1 MDCAR
6 TVWADGYGFSDA
18 TIEALTLI
26 AEESDRRASNG
37 ARPNLSTSDLSQWA
51 AELDAFDMQDLAEQ
65 VRDLP
70 EYV

>member
-1 MDCAR
+1 MDCTR
-6 TVWADGYGFSDA
+6 TAWAEGMGFSES
-18 TIEALTLI
+18 TIEALTSI
-26 AEESDRRASNG
+26 AEEADRRASNG
-37 ARPNLSTSDLSQWA
+37 ARPNLATGDLSQWA

>member
-6 TVWADGYGFSDA
+6 TVWAEGYGFSDS
-18 TIEALTLI
+18 TIEEITLI

-37 ARPNLSTSDLSQWA
+37 ARPNLATGDLSQWA

-65 VRDLP
+65 VRALP
-70 EYV
+70 EYA